1 MWQPFLQVDQRIN
14 VTQAV
19 LIALASVAV
28 MLWLG
33 WWLLAFWVVV
43 LAGMVGGKVYQ
54 QDERWQRGGYLSVL
68 IYLLALLAVMILPE
82 ISPRREIA
90 PEIRRFAE
98 FGLPILF
105 LPVALFPGAAERAE
119 DPQLMDFF
127 YSVFQ

>member
-68 IYLLALLAVMILPE
+68 IYLLALL
-82 ISPRREIA
+82 
-90 PEIRRFAE
+90 F
-98 FGLPILF
+98 
-105 LPVALFPGAAERAE
+105 
-119 DPQLMDFF
+119 
-127 YSVFQ
+127 